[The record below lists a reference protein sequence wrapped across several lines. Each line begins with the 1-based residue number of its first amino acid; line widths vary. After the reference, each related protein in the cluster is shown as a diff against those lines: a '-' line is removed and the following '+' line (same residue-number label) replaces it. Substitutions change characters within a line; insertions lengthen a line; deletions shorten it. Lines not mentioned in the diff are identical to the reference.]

1 MLLHTYSL
9 CNSILFT
16 TWWGYTGGV
25 KTVILSFLSYY
36 SIRFGITAHVSH
48 VTPLLCR
55 ITAHFYHVTPHL
67 DRIICHFYHVIQLF
81 RRVTQ
86 QLGQIIRRSHC

>member
-1 MLLHTYSL
+1 MENATGGHIEFYET
-9 CNSILFT
+9 LFT

-36 SIRFGITAHVSH
+36 SIRSGITAHVSH

-67 DRIICHFYHVIQLF
+67 DRITCHFYHVTQHFWRVIQ
-81 RRVTQ
+81 R
-86 QLGQIIRRSHC
+86 LGQVIQR

>member
-16 TWWGYTGGV
+16 MWWGYTGGV
-25 KTVILSFLSYY
+25 KSVILSYLSYY
-36 SIRFGITAHVSH
+36 SILFGITAHFSH

-67 DRIICHFYHVIQLF
+67 DRITCHFYHVTQHFWRVI
-81 RRVTQ
+81 RR
-86 QLGQIIRRSHC
+86 LGQVIQRSFY